1 MLGKRRKQFAMPH
14 GKKPRYISTASNRVR
29 NGPSQY
35 GSGYDPKAVSSRKP
49 PPNAEKKWFDVT
61 ASSSSWVA
69 AGSGLPSHTAFDS
82 LLKITQGAAGYN
94 RDGAKIMVK
103 KVTLRFTSQCD
114 QNSNTTFT
122 STTPGDVYF
131 RWFLIIDTQAN
142 GAFPAV
148 SDIFEENPAAGD
160 SYDLFN
166 SLVES
171 GRYKVLMDKYV
182 RVPAAAPMYNS
193 TSQHTHVP
201 NRLIHHQKSFNL
213 NLPVVYSDGL
223 PNMASIRNNNI
234 AIVVFNG
241 HDGTNLSINWRAR
254 VRFTDY

>member
-14 GKKPRYISTASNRVR
+14 GKKPKYITTASSNVR
-29 NGPSQY
+29 TQPRQFGA
-35 GSGYDPKAVSSRKP
+35 GYNPKAVSNRRP
-49 PPNAEKKWFDVT
+49 PPNLEKKWFDVT
-61 ASSSSWVA
+61 ASGTSWVA

-82 LLKITQGAAGYN
+82 LVKISQGDEGYN
-94 RDGAKIMVK
+94 RQGNKIMVT
-103 KVTLRFTSQCD
+103 KVTLRFTSQAD

-148 SDIFEENPAAGD
+148 TDIFEERPTAGD

-166 SLVES
+166 SLLES
-171 GRYKVLMDKYV
+171 GRYKILMDKYV

-213 NLPVVYSDGL
+213 NLPIHYSDGE
-223 PNMASIRNNNI
+223 PNMASVRNNNI
-234 AIVVFNG
+234 CMVVFNG
-241 HDGTNLSINWRAR
+241 HDGTNLSYNWRAR